1 MIWNANDLLLVAG
14 AIINVA
20 VGLAV
25 LYVNLLFII
34 SYTRLYPTLS
44 NRFKVLL
51 FQFQRK
57 AISRLI

>member
-34 SYTRLYPTLS
+34 SYTRLYPILS
-44 NRFKVLL
+44 NGFKARL
-51 FQFQRK
+51 FQFQ
-57 AISRLI
+57 